1 MGFNMEHQKEHQK
14 VHLKKC
20 IKQCLKQCLETKF
33 ETKLK
38 DNSIFSNMQML
49 LFFLCFSVTT
59 AAYYIPMLTINKY
72 KFRAYTRG
80 GEYERIFN

>member
-14 VHLKKC
+14 VHLKQC

-38 DNSIFSNMQML
+38 DNSIFGNMPSYF
-49 LFFLCFSVTT
+49 FFLWLAVTT

-80 GEYERIFN
+80 GDK

>member
-1 MGFNMEHQKEHQK
+1 MGFNMEHQMEHQK
-14 VHLKKC
+14 VHLKQC

-49 LFFLCFSVTT
+49 LLSFFNRVKRATLVALCWQ
-59 AAYYIPMLTINKY
+59 YKY
-72 KFRAYTRG
+72 MDCPCTH
-80 GEYERIFN
+80 ERR

>member
-14 VHLKKC
+14 VHLKQC

-38 DNSIFSNMQML
+38 DNSIFGNMPML
-49 LFFLCFSVTT
+49 LFSLACG
-59 AAYYIPMLTINKY
+59 YYVSMLY
-72 KFRAYTRG
+72 PYV
-80 GEYERIFN
+80 EY

>member
-14 VHLKKC
+14 VHLKQC

-38 DNSIFSNMQML
+38 DNSIFGNMPML
-49 LFFLCFSVTT
+49 LFFLWLAVTT
-59 AAYYIPMLTINKY
+59 SVCYIPMLNINKY
-72 KFRAYTRG
+72 KFRAYTR
-80 GEYERIFN
+80 EVML

>member
-14 VHLKKC
+14 VHLKQC

-38 DNSIFSNMQML
+38 DNSIFHMPML
-49 LFFLCFSVTT
+49 LFFLWFKVNYTVR
-59 AAYYIPMLTINKY
+59 IDPMLTINKY

-80 GEYERIFN
+80 GSK